1 MSSPAKPPG
10 AETSKGFELFD
21 LSVTL
26 GPNLVP
32 WISAASR
39 LGHVHGIPR
48 ADSGI
53 PPLADLLDSVYDFV
67 DAVQFA
73 ERETLPELGPAL
85 KQIAFGDPTVTE
97 LFQATRGVAAEH
109 GRELLVRLLASP
121 HLAALPWEL
130 LPDPG
135 KSRSDGDGGFLALA
149 PDVSVVRL
157 ARGRTYPIRVERL
170 DPPLNLLVVLSS
182 PSGRD
187 PADDS
192 LSFDIYE
199 ERRALLSELE
209 PLVEAGLLRVDVE
222 DQPTLQNLRRR
233 IGAQRRGY
241 HLFHY
246 LGHAEPDKLILEN
259 ESGRREDHSA
269 SRFMEVLRL
278 CPDLRLAVFAGC
290 ETARAAGDP
299 LAVDLAAVDGW
310 RHILSLADRCVQESC
325 PVVVGMQAVL
335 SFRTERL
342 FTKFFYQG
350 IASGYSVTG
359 AMRLARGA
367 TRGDRHV
374 GGDLL
379 DWSVPAL
386 FVGGT
391 EPGSLID
398 RSTPGVKPER
408 PPRHV
413 LRLGLRQQETRFFA
427 RDVALRQAIDVL
439 SGGTP
444 EHVLILTGP
453 PGVGKT
459 MLIDRALEE
468 IGGPVSILY
477 VCLEDI
483 APEFEW
489 IRNWERGASADG
501 EWWAKRTAQMNPD
514 AGLETLCLRVAEL
527 LTRDDGQRRERD
539 PGHKPVEWWE
549 RLIEDIAQRR
559 FVLVID
565 NIDVLFKVQK
575 ALARLIVE
583 YWFSRQIAEI
593 GDESGG
599 RSLQTLLRDLVDHVQ
614 RSSGYTQRPGGPLN
628 PLISGLGR
636 LFEWL
641 AEDRLTAREAVA
653 AEGENWIRFFESR
666 TTADTRTPEQK
677 EQREREQEV
686 LRAAAKQVARLRRGL
701 DAALCI
707 VAERRSGLRLALA
720 ADKWPDDFLALPST
734 QVFHMRLGRLTWF
747 ETWRWIRRNLP
758 GLLRYGEEYLERLW
772 PRLGAELELW
782 EELERR
788 ILESVNEAPDIPN
801 IVDAIARRPS
811 SRRQSGLGRRPKGER
826 PLRVAVVGPHIASA
840 DALALAVTRLAVEH
854 NVGGR
859 AVSGAD
865 EESGSLAVL
874 VNVPSPFKDGAT
886 AEEFEVGRFLEE
898 VIEHEP
904 DIILLDYGQKI
915 ELPLQDSP
923 NRDRRMIDNLS
934 KLLPETLL
942 IGAGGNKNPE
952 DMGRAIVTAPG
963 VYPQVLAI
971 GSIDGDGRLPWYAEW
986 TPELSKPD
994 LFMVD
999 QLAGT
1004 ALDGALKENSF
1015 SPADDSHGRR
1025 TMGSSFAAIHAMAAA
1040 VLVWSMLP
1048 DFTPKK
1054 LRELLHHASRPIKKS
1069 EGPQPRALTVGAAV
1083 AEARQRMIREALS
1096 DGLPSPL
1103 QAVAATTGLELR
1115 LVRDVLAQLE
1125 AQGEIRH
1132 LTRGRLERYE
1142 LIKAQ

>member
-1 MSSPAKPPG
+1 MSARAPQF
-10 AETSKGFELFD
+10 EIDTSRGFELFD

-32 WISAASR
+32 WVSAASR

-48 ADSGI
+48 VDSGI

-73 ERETLPELGPAL
+73 ERETLPDLGPAL
-85 KQIAFGDPTVTE
+85 KQIAFGEPTVTE

-135 KSRSDGDGGFLALA
+135 KGRSDRDGGFLALA
-149 PDVSVVRL
+149 PDVSLVRL

-170 DPPLNLLVVLSS
+170 EPPLNLLVVLSS

-192 LSFDIYE
+192 LAFDIYE
-199 ERRALLSELE
+199 ERRALLSELD
-209 PLVEAGLLRVDVE
+209 PLVDAGLLRVDVE

-246 LGHAEPDKLILEN
+246 LGHAEPDKLILED
-259 ESGRREDHSA
+259 ESGRRQDHAA

-299 LAVDLAAVDGW
+299 LTVDLAAVDGW
-310 RHILSLADRCVQESC
+310 RNILSLADRCVQESC

-342 FTKFFYQG
+342 FTRFFYQG

-386 FVGGT
+386 FVGGA
-391 EPGSLID
+391 EPGALID
-398 RSTPGVKPER
+398 RSTPGIKPEKQ
-408 PPRHV
+408 PRHV

-439 SGGTP
+439 SGHTP
-444 EHVLILTGP
+444 EHVLVLTGP

-477 VCLEDI
+477 VCLDDM
-483 APEFEW
+483 APELAW
-489 IRNWERGASADG
+489 IRNWERGTRPENDG
-501 EWWAKRTAQMNPD
+501 EWWAKKAAHMDP
-514 AGLETLCLRVAEL
+514 ASALGTLCLRVAEL
-527 LTRDDGQRRERD
+527 LTRDDGTQREQ
-539 PGHKPVEWWE
+539 GSHSPVDWWV

-575 ALARLIVE
+575 ALARLVVE
-583 YWFSRQIAEI
+583 YWFSRQVAAI
-593 GDESGG
+593 GNESGG
-599 RSLQTLLRDLVDHVQ
+599 RSLQVLLEDLVNHVQ
-614 RSSGYTQRPGGPLN
+614 VSSGTTQKPGGPLN
-628 PLISGLGR
+628 PLISGLSQ

-641 AEDRLTAREAVA
+641 AEDRLNARAAVV
-653 AEGENWIRFFESR
+653 AEGENWIRFLEFR
-666 TTADTRTPEQK
+666 TAADSATPERK

-686 LRAAAKQVARLRRGL
+686 LRAAAKRLDALRRVL
-701 DAALCI
+701 DSALCI
-707 VAERRSGLRLALA
+707 VAERRSGLRVALA
-720 ADKWPDDFLALPST
+720 ADSWPKDFLALPSS

-772 PRLGAELELW
+772 PRLSAELELW

-788 ILESVNEAPDIPN
+788 ILESGTDQPEISK
-801 IVDAIARRPS
+801 IVDAITRRPS
-811 SRRQSGLGRRPKGER
+811 AGSKSRPGRRPKGER
-826 PLRVAVVGPHIASA
+826 PLRVAVVGPHIVSA

-874 VNVPSPFKDGAT
+874 VEVPSPFKDGAT
-886 AEEFEVGRFLEE
+886 ATEFDVAKFLEQ
-898 VIEHEP
+898 VIDHEP
-904 DIILLDYGQKI
+904 DIVLLDYGYQI
-915 ELPLQDSP
+915 SLPLENSP
-923 NRDRRMIDNLS
+923 TAGRRMIDNLS
-934 KLLPETLL
+934 KALPETLL
-942 IGAGGNKNPE
+942 IAAGGNKYPGE
-952 DMGRAIVTAPG
+952 TGVVTAPA
-963 VYPQVLAI
+963 VFPEVLAV
-971 GSIDGDGRLPWYAEW
+971 GSINSDG
-986 TPELSKPD
+986 K
-994 LFMVD
+994 
-999 QLAGT
+999 
-1004 ALDGALKENSF
+1004 
-1015 SPADDSHGRR
+1015 
-1025 TMGSSFAAIHAMAAA
+1025 
-1040 VLVWSMLP
+1040 LP
-1048 DFTPKK
+1048 D
-1054 LRELLHHASRPIKKS
+1054 
-1069 EGPQPRALTVGAAV
+1069 
-1083 AEARQRMIREALS
+1083 
-1096 DGLPSPL
+1096 
-1103 QAVAATTGLELR
+1103 
-1115 LVRDVLAQLE
+1115 
-1125 AQGEIRH
+1125 
-1132 LTRGRLERYE
+1132 
-1142 LIKAQ
+1142 